1 MKNVLQYL
9 ERSAQKFADKVV
21 FSESEK
27 EKKEITYKDF
37 VLQCKK
43 VASAIAAV
51 KFIGGGD
58 RNNPIAVF
66 DNRNINTLVGMYG
79 VVYSGN
85 YYVVLDPKSPVERLQ
100 KIVDTL
106 KPVCFVFEEHDEKI
120 VSALEIG
127 SAKKIEMQAALQT
140 VVNEEFL
147 KTQRERMVS
156 TDPVY
161 ALFTSGSTGVPKGTI
176 CSHMNVISYVNWFVE
191 AFGYDDKTISAN
203 QMSFYF
209 SGSIPDVFATT
220 FAGAT
225 LHIVPKSY
233 FTFVVQLANFLNEK
247 RVNSIYWVPS
257 ALCIIANM
265 KLFDYIKPQFLKKV
279 LFIGE
284 IMPNKQ
290 LNYWRKNIPDAL
302 YSNLYGP
309 TEVTDACTYYVVDRE
324 FADDESLPIGKH
336 CNNCDTFIVDEN
348 GKEVTEVGKTGELF
362 ARGAFV
368 AFGYFDNPDKTAA
381 VFVQNP
387 LHNHYPEIVYRTG
400 DLVKL
405 NEFGEYIFV
414 GRRDFQIKHMGYR
427 IELGEIETAVGS
439 IEGVNA
445 NVCVYDAEKDLIVM
459 VYEGKIKEDA
469 LTALVK
475 EKVPN
480 YMVPNI
486 VIKVKQMP
494 YNANGKID
502 RTYLKAN
509 YQNMI
514 KKEN

>member
-1 MKNVLQYL
+1 MKNVLEYL
-9 ERSAQKFADKVV
+9 EKSAEKYPQKVV
-21 FSESEK
+21 FSECEK
-27 EKKEITYKDF
+27 GNKEVTYSDF
-37 VLQCKK
+37 VVQCKK
-43 VASAIAAV
+43 VASAISTV
-51 KFIGGGD
+51 NIVGESD

-66 DNRNINTLVGMYG
+66 DNRNINTLVAMYG
-79 VVYSGN
+79 VIYSGN
-85 YYVVLDPKSPVERLQ
+85 YYVVLDPKSPVERIQ

-106 KPVCFVFEEHDEKI
+106 KPVCFVYEENDAKI
-120 VSALEIG
+120 VDALKIG
-127 SAKKIEMQAALQT
+127 VAKKLEMNTALQSPI
-140 VVNEEFL
+140 NEQFL
-147 KTQRERMVS
+147 KTQREHMVS
-156 TDPVY
+156 TDPAY

-176 CSHMNVISYVNWFVE
+176 CSHLNVISYVNWFIE
-191 AFGYDDKTISAN
+191 AFDYDDKTVSAN

-233 FTFVVQLANFLNEK
+233 FTFVIQLANFLNEK
-247 RVNSIYWVPS
+247 KVNSIYWVPS

-265 KLFDYIKPQFLKKV
+265 KLFDYAKPQYLKKV

-290 LNYWRKNIPDAL
+290 LNYWRKNIPDAM

-336 CNNCDTFIVDEN
+336 CNNCDTFLVDDD
-348 GKEVTEVGKTGELF
+348 GKEVKEVGKVGELY

-368 AFGYFDNPDKTAA
+368 AFGYFDNPEKTAA
-381 VFVQNP
+381 AFVQNP

-427 IELGEIETAVGS
+427 IELGEIETAAGS
-439 IEGVNA
+439 IDKVNA
-445 NVCVYDAEKDLIVM
+445 NVCIYDGDKDLIVM
-459 VYEGKIKEDA
+459 VYEGR
-469 LTALVK
+469 VK
-475 EKVPN
+475 EEELGEILKAKVPN

-486 VIKVKQMP
+486 IIKVKQMP

-502 RTYLKAN
+502 RTFLKAN
-509 YQNMI
+509 YKQFLN
-514 KKEN
+514 KEN